1 MSGYFVVQLLGEP
14 WIALKRT
21 LDHGQRSFSG
31 QPGVL
36 SGGQAA
42 RMHSKARERLV
53 DQPRRIPRR
62 NAKPHIPVFRF
73 VALKRLVVE
82 SDLLENA
89 LPDDGRRRRH
99 EAVKQKRLED
109 VSRVEDVSLRP
120 PSRDAAPTLVDDN
133 AIGVQPLTP
142 GRSVEV
148 LDLSRQLVGKPAV
161 VSVHQ
166 R

>member
-82 SDLLENA
+82 CDLIA
-89 LPDDGRRRRH
+89 YSLPDVGRR
-99 EAVKQKRLED
+99 
-109 VSRVEDVSLRP
+109 LRT
-120 PSRDAAPTLVDDN
+120 AEVD
-133 AIGVQPLTP
+133 
-142 GRSVEV
+142 E
-148 LDLSRQLVGKPAV
+148 
-161 VSVHQ
+161 
-166 R
+166 